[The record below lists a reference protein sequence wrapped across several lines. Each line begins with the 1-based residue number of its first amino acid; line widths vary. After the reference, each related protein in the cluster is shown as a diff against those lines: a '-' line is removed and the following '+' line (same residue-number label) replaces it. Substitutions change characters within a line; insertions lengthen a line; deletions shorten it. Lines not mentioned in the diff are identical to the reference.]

1 MDDGAML
8 VRTESLPH
16 ASNRSMTVRVHTPI
30 GAAEVRRHGDPQE
43 ADGHHLIE
51 WTVDEDIH
59 WGQNTHPASSAEPEL
74 RQEGNRVIMRGTL
87 HLDEAGPWLQLGNW
101 PVLFDTASPLP
112 SDMDGSW
119 VEISVE
125 ADHVAVHP
133 YRT

>member
-1 MDDGAML
+1 MGL
-8 VRTESLPH
+8 TLR
-16 ASNRSMTVRVHTPI
+16 
-30 GAAEVRRHGDPQE
+30 
-43 ADGHHLIE
+43 
-51 WTVDEDIH
+51 
-59 WGQNTHPASSAEPEL
+59 PA
-74 RQEGNRVIMRGTL
+74 
-87 HLDEAGPWLQLGNW
+87 EAGPWLQLGNW